1 VVVTTGYNI
10 MVESK
15 LHLFNVIERPGY

>member
-10 MVESK
+10 MVGSK
-15 LHLFNVIERPGY
+15 LHLLYIIKRPGY